1 MKYILFPPIRPPSPP
16 LRQLLIII
24 MKFPNL
30 SRHKHL
36 RSGEERRKKCSL
48 PKFIVYKNLAL
59 PSSVD
64 YIVCSFCSGHFLLE
78 KAQIKIC
85 TATLL
90 HPVTYTLH
98 NTTRQTQIWMFIL
111 CSFYLLSCPK
121 HTHKHSSFLSSQQ
134 ESHKTHDSNIF
145 IKTSDK
151 T

>member
-111 CSFYLLSCPK
+111 CSFLFA
-121 HTHKHSSFLSSQQ
+121 FLSQTYTQTLKLPLFSTRVPQ
-134 ESHKTHDSNIF
+134 DSRFKHIY
-145 IKTSDK
+145 
-151 T
+151 